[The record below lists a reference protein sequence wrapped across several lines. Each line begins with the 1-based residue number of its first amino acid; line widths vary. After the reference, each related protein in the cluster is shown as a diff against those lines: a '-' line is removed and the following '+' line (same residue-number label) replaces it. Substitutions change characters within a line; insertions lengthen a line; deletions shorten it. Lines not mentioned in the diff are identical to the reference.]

1 MTGANPMIQA
11 SARVVDPDYAAMA
24 PFPCAGTIEKVVF
37 HVRPPADA
45 DAHAAR
51 HHAQCAG
58 SPARHIDS

>member
-24 PFPCAGTIEKVVF
+24 PFPFA
-37 HVRPPADA
+37 PPTDA